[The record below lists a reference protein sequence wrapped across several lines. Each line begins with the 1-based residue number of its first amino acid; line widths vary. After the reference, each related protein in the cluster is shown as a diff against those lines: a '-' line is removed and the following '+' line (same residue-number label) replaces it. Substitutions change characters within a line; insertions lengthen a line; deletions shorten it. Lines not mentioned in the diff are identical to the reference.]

1 MTRTTY
7 EFNTKN
13 NNKSWNIN
21 AYNISS
27 ISGDDLILEA
37 SENNNIITI
46 GNIVPGSSNSYDLG
60 NNNNKLRNIYVS
72 KVIGN
77 VDGNLNGNALTASSL
92 KDEIKIGG
100 ISFNGSSNLNL
111 PGVNLIGNQNT
122 TGNAGS
128 ANKLKNKIKIGGTDF
143 DGSSSI
149 DLAGVNKIGNQD
161 TTGNA
166 YSATKLQKEVR
177 IEGVLFDGSKDI
189 VLPEIRGTAKSS
201 LKLYNEPKIGG
212 VIFDGSQDIDLPG
225 VNSVGNQDTTGSAHR
240 AEFAHSL
247 KLSSGRS
254 NIRIDLFEK
263 ELSGLDD
270 DYIIYKANFHNFNG
284 NCNID
289 GSLNNPQVS
298 YLTETLEKLVN
309 EVSSIKDNLKRLKDD
324 LNVLNTINGI

>member
-37 SENNNIITI
+37 SENNNIINI

-60 NNNNKLRNIYVS
+60 NSNNKLRNIYVA

-189 VLPEIRGTAKSS
+189 VLPEIRGAAKSS

-212 VIFDGSQDIDLPG
+212 VLFDGSQDIDLPG
-225 VNSVGNQDTTGSAHR
+225 VNKAGNQNTTGSASVAYR
-240 AEFAHSL
+240 SMRLERTSRPEMYIRLENEFE
-247 KLSSGRS
+247 S
-254 NIRIDLFEK
+254 NKDKIL
-263 ELSGLDD
+263 
-270 DYIIYKANFHNFNG
+270 YKANLHNFIG

-298 YLTETLEKLVN
+298 YLTETLEKLVS
-309 EVSSIKDNLKRLKDD
+309 EVSSIKDNLKTLKDG

>member
-92 KDEIKIGG
+92 KNEIKIGG

-189 VLPEIRGTAKSS
+189 VLPEIRGAAKSS

-212 VIFDGSQDIDLPG
+212 VLFDGSQDIDLPG
-225 VNSVGNQDTTGSAHR
+225 VNKAGNQNTTGSASSALR
-240 AEFAHSL
+240 AIRLERTSRPEMYIRLENEFE
-247 KLSSGRS
+247 S
-254 NIRIDLFEK
+254 NIDKIL
-263 ELSGLDD
+263 
-270 DYIIYKANFHNFNG
+270 YKANLHNFIG